1 VHGAELLYEGASL
14 VHHSDHNRT
23 GVSREVL
30 NDLRETEHSAS
41 PAHGLD
47 RGSVWTAA
55 QNGSGALVY
64 EAFGVFGSA
73 LQEKIGVFHAI
84 SLQTVPKTPTH
95 RKRTVELVGVRRGVQ
110 RCPRLEKEKESLSA
124 RGFKRVGT
132 AARVHYVRM

>member
-1 VHGAELLYEGASL
+1 MNGAELLYEGASL

-30 NDLRETEHSAS
+30 NDLRETEHSTS

-73 LQEKIGVFHAI
+73 LQEKIGVFHESSKNDTENSKCI
-84 SLQTVPKTPTH
+84 
-95 RKRTVELVGVRRGVQ
+95 VGGAAAAVSDATERGQQRPPSTARRPQ
-110 RCPRLEKEKESLSA
+110 QPLNE
-124 RGFKRVGT
+124 
-132 AARVHYVRM
+132 